1 MLAPGNLPGT
11 GAILAIVLPVFL
23 VMLAGYVLR
32 RARVFTAEAD
42 QSLLGVLIKLFVPCL
57 AFDVIMGNE
66 ALTRPA
72 NLLLPPAMG
81 FGVVILGFGV
91 AKVFARFIFPDRR
104 RRNTFACATGLLNYG
119 YIPIPLCMALFDRDV
134 VGVLFAFNLGVEIGM
149 WTAGVALMSGAQDS
163 KINWKKILSNPPII
177 AVLAAL
183 TLNAAG
189 VSAWVPNA
197 IDNAWHMLGL
207 CAVPVGLLVT
217 GALLADHATPH
228 VLRGGWGTT
237 IPGVILRLGVL
248 PVLILTLA
256 AVIPMDPKLRAVM
269 IVQAA
274 MPTAVFPVVL
284 AKLYGG
290 DMPTALRV
298 VLGTSLAALVTIPL
312 WITFGL
318 SFFGVHFPPAW

>member
-1 MLAPGNLPGT
+1 MNGIMAGNDLPGT
-11 GAILAIVLPVFL
+11 AAILAIVFPVFL
-23 VMLAGYVLR
+23 VMAAGYILR
-32 RARVFTAEAD
+32 RTKVFTAEAD
-42 QSLLGVLIKLFVPCL
+42 KSLLGVLIKLFVPCL

-66 ALTRPA
+66 ALTHPT

-81 FGVVILGFGV
+81 FGVVVLGFGI
-91 AKVFARFIFPDRR
+91 AKFIARFLFPDRK

-119 YIPIPLCMALFDRDV
+119 YIPIPLCMALFDREV

-149 WTAGVALMSGAQDS
+149 WTFGVALMSGAAGS
-163 KINWKKILSNPPII
+163 KINWKEIFLNPPIL
-177 AVLAAL
+177 AVLMAL

-189 VSAWVPNA
+189 LSAWVPDA

-217 GALLADHATPH
+217 GALLADYMTPH

-237 IPGVILRLGVL
+237 IPGLCIRIGILPLC
-248 PVLILTLA
+248 ILSLA
-256 AVIPMDPKLRAVM
+256 WMIPMDPKLQAVL

-274 MPTAVFPVVL
+274 MPSAVFPVVL
-284 AKLYGG
+284 ARLYGG

-298 VLGTSLAALVTIPL
+298 VLATSIASLLTIPL
-312 WITFGL
+312 WIAFGL
-318 SFFGVHFPPAW
+318 SFFGK